1 MQTPSIKIETFKLPN
16 GLNFDLLR
24 LDQIDNLISGNK
36 WFKLLPNLSSL
47 ASDDLVASFG
57 GPHSNHI
64 HALAYAAEKQGLKSV
79 GFIRG
84 EPQSTPTLEDAQSF
98 GMQLIFIDRD
108 TYREKPTELLAQR
121 YQLKDPYWI
130 PEGGS
135 NLNAV
140 LGCAAIWQQSSLQGN
155 DYDQVYVAVGSGGTL
170 AGLIAGAPRETELI
184 GVSALGGCADL
195 PERVSE
201 LLGQVVPNQADQSV
215 QWSVEVALSQRY
227 GKVTAELAATHVRAQ
242 TLGVV
247 LDPIYTLRVFHYL
260 NRQFVEGRL
269 KDKRVLMVHTGG
281 LQGLRA
287 QQQRINRLAG
297 EFVGPLPF

>member
-1 MQTPSIKIETFKLPN
+1 MQTPSITKDSIKLPN
-16 GLNFDLLR
+16 GFSFDLLR
-24 LDQIDNLISGNK
+24 LDQTDNLISGNK
-36 WFKLLPNLSSL
+36 WFKLLPNLNNL
-47 ASDDLVASFG
+47 NEGDLVASFG

-64 HALAYAAEKQGLKSV
+64 HALAYASQSLGLRSV

-108 TYREKPTELLAQR
+108 TYREKPTEFLAHR
-121 YQLKDPYWI
+121 HQLKDPYWI

-135 NLNAV
+135 NLKAV
-140 LGCAAIWQQSSLQGN
+140 DGCASIWNQDCLQG
-155 DYDQVYVAVGSGGTL
+155 DLYDQLYVAVGSGGTL
-170 AGLIAGAPRETELI
+170 AGLISSASEQIELI
-184 GVSALGGCADL
+184 GVSALGSRADL
-195 PERVSE
+195 EERVSD
-201 LLGQVVPNQADQSV
+201 LLTQVAPGQTDQTR
-215 QWSVEVALSQRY
+215 QWSIEVALEQRY

-260 NRQFVEGRL
+260 NRRFLTDRI
-269 KDKRVLMVHTGG
+269 KNKRVLMVHTGG

>member
-1 MQTPSIKIETFKLPN
+1 MQTPLITIDTIKLPN
-16 GLNFDLLR
+16 GISFDLLR
-24 LDQIDNLISGNK
+24 LDQTDTLISGNK
-36 WFKLLPNLSSL
+36 WFKLLPNLNNL
-47 ASDDLVASFG
+47 NEGDLVASFG

-64 HALAYAAEKQGLKSV
+64 HALAYAAQNLGLRSV

-98 GMQLIFIDRD
+98 GMRLIFIDRD
-108 TYREKPTELLAQR
+108 TYREKSSKLLADR
-121 YQLKDPYWI
+121 YQLLDSCWI

-135 NLNAV
+135 NLKAV
-140 LGCAAIWQQSSLQGN
+140 EGCASIWNQACLQGVI
-155 DYDQVYVAVGSGGTL
+155 YDQLYVAVGSGGTL
-170 AGLIAGAPRETELI
+170 AGLIAGAPEQIELI
-184 GVSALGGCADL
+184 GVSALGSRADL
-195 PERVSE
+195 EERVSD
-201 LLGQVVPNQADQSV
+201 LLKQVPSDRKTHSE
-215 QWSVEVALSQRY
+215 QWSIEVAVEQRY

-260 NRQFVEGRL
+260 NRQFLTDRI
-269 KDKRVLMVHTGG
+269 KSKRVLMVHTGG

-287 QQQRINRLAG
+287 QQHRINRLAG

>member
-1 MQTPSIKIETFKLPN
+1 MQTPSITTDSIQLPN
-16 GLNFDLLR
+16 GLSFDLLR
-24 LDQIDNLISGNK
+24 LDQIDSLISGNK
-36 WFKLLPNLSSL
+36 WFKLLPNLSNLTSG
-47 ASDDLVASFG
+47 DLVASFG

-64 HALAYAAEKQGLKSV
+64 HALAYAADKQGLKSV

-84 EPQSTPTLEDAQSF
+84 EPQSTPTLEDAQSC

-108 TYREKPTELLAQR
+108 TYREKPTQWLTER
-121 YQLKDPYWI
+121 YQLIEPHWI

-170 AGLIAGAPRETELI
+170 AGLIAGAPTETELI
-184 GVSALGGCADL
+184 GVSALGSRADL

-201 LLGQVVPNQADQSV
+201 LLGQVFPNQADQSV

-227 GKVTAELAATHVRAQ
+227 GKVTAELAATQVRTQ
-242 TLGVV
+242 SLGVL

-269 KDKRVLMVHTGG
+269 KDKRVLMIHTGG

-287 QQQRINRLAG
+287 QQNRIDRLAN